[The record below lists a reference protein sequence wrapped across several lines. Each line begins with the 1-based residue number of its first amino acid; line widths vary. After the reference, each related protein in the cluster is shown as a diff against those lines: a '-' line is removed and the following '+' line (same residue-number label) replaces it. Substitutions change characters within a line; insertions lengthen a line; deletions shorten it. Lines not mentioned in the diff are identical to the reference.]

1 MLDVMHHRFERLV
14 AGVYVL
20 SVWEPP
26 PWKIY
31 TNCYLVLDGMGG
43 SVLIDTG
50 RANHRPFLLD
60 ALAQLGQPVSA
71 VVLTHHHQ
79 DHIGGVA
86 ALPNVPTFIHQADH
100 PLLPHELQQAASPGL
115 VSVGPLAGF
124 DFVHLGWHTPGSVA
138 VFHHPTGVLFC
149 GDHIGFYHLSA
160 EGLVGYGR
168 EVRERACLRVRQWRD
183 DPQER
188 QGDRLEAWVEGVRR
202 LEHLQAAA
210 LCPGHGGVLLGGIP
224 EFMTDLIEAGSHP
237 EA

>member
-1 MLDVMHHRFERLV
+1 MFDVMHHRLERLV

-31 TNCYLVLDGMGG
+31 TNCYLVLGSQGG
-43 SVLIDTG
+43 CTLIDTG
-50 RANHRPFLLD
+50 RASHRPYLLD
-60 ALAQLGQPVSA
+60 ALAQLGQPVAA

-79 DHIGGVA
+79 DHVGGVG
-86 ALPNVPTFIHQADH
+86 ALPDAPVYAHEADH
-100 PLLPHELQQAASPGL
+100 PLLPADLQHVSLPGL
-115 VSVGPLAGF
+115 VREGPLA
-124 DFVHLGWHTPGSVA
+124 DFEFIHLGWHTPGSVA
-138 VFHHPTGVLFC
+138 VFHQPTGVLFC
-149 GDHIGFYHLSA
+149 GDHIGFYHLPA

-188 QGDRLEAWVEGVRR
+188 QADRLEQWVEGVRK
-202 LEHLQAAA
+202 LERIQAAA

-224 EFMTDLIEAGSHP
+224 EFMRDLIEAGSDI
-237 EA
+237 